1 MTDEQTGN
9 ETVDQS
15 GQAGGQTEVGEPATE
30 GGGGEQPKTEGGQLR
45 DKLEETIERNR
56 KLESQLRKSAFREA
70 GFNPDEG
77 HGKALA
83 ELYDGDPDAEQIQQF
98 AQEYSFQPNLAG
110 SVPTSE
116 EANREG
122 ATQRTAQV
130 MSSSES
136 TEGLSLE
143 DQVTQ
148 AEQQG
153 EWQKAFALK
162 GQLQKQAYE

>member
-9 ETVDQS
+9 ETVEGTEAAQQEGS
-15 GQAGGQTEVGEPATE
+15 GEEAT
-30 GGGGEQPKTEGGQLR
+30 QQKSEGGQLR
-45 DKLEETIERNR
+45 DKLEETIERNKR
-56 KLESQLRKSAFREA
+56 LEAQLRKSAFREA

-83 ELYDGDPDAEQIQQF
+83 ELYTGEPDAEQIRQT
-98 AQEYSFQPNLAG
+98 AEEYGFQPNSGAAQLT
-110 SVPTSE
+110 PE
-116 EANREG
+116 EANREQAG
-122 ATQRTAQV
+122 QRTSQV
-130 MSSSES
+130 MSSSQS
-136 TEGLSLE
+136 TEELTLQ